1 MSNPNP
7 TSGQDQEGGA
17 GAGLDL
23 SVRASD
29 ATQGQTVAIVES
41 PPQSSQPQTGPGQGA
56 RRRTQSSVVTQVDQD
71 EANFIQSLGDG
82 QGDNYGNWPP
92 GDPRSRSSSQVQSD
106 ISNNGQR
113 SQEETD
119 GYDPVDSDE
128 VNVALI
134 RDSFNK
140 LSTEE
145 KNKFLKD
152 AVAEQSQEQFPTH
165 KIVEESDAVRDALTD
180 NEDQNQMLTHSLQ
193 TIQES
198 KDDVKKAAQLLLKG
212 VQMSEQELIVA
223 KQIQEINK
231 LKTKLNRANVELS
244 RVKDGQFSD
253 PEMK

>member
-41 PPQSSQPQTGPGQGA
+41 PPQSSQPQTGPGQGT
-56 RRRTQSSVVTQVDQD
+56 RRRTQTSDVTQVDQD

-106 ISNNGQR
+106 ISTNGQR
-113 SQEETD
+113 SREETD

-140 LSTEE
+140 LSTE
-145 KNKFLKD
+145 
-152 AVAEQSQEQFPTH
+152 
-165 KIVEESDAVRDALTD
+165 
-180 NEDQNQMLTHSLQ
+180 
-193 TIQES
+193 
-198 KDDVKKAAQLLLKG
+198 
-212 VQMSEQELIVA
+212 
-223 KQIQEINK
+223 
-231 LKTKLNRANVELS
+231 
-244 RVKDGQFSD
+244 
-253 PEMK
+253 